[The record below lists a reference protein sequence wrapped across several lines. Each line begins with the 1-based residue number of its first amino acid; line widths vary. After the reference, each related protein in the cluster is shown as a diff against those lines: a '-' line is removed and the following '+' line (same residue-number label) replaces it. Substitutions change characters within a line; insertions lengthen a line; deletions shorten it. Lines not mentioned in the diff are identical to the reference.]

1 MEREITKTDNNPPEV
16 LELSRDVAKSI
27 SGWMAD
33 NPNIPDEKAAR
44 EAKVQIDRAKLAIKD
59 LESERDAKVRPL
71 NDKVASINADYR
83 KPRNLLNDLLSEMLA
98 RVQDFVRKEEHRR
111 AKIAEE
117 AARKAREAEEAA
129 LEAERLE
136 KERLDDAAKG
146 EVGVD
151 IASVI
156 EQADDAFEEYQR
168 REREAIM
175 AQRDA
180 KVRVG
185 GGFARALSMREKE
198 ILDVVDAIAALT
210 EIGATENIKQAILTS
225 ARAFRKI
232 HNRLPNGISATITK
246 EL

>member
-1 MEREITKTDNNPPEV
+1 MTTMGHNNPPDN
-16 LELSRDVAKSI
+16 LETAKAVAATI
-27 SGWMAD
+27 SEFMSE
-33 NPNIPDEKAAR
+33 NPIVFSEEEAR
-44 EAKVQIDRAKLAIKD
+44 LYKIQIDRAKLQIKD
-59 LESERDAKVRPL
+59 LEAERDSKVRPL
-71 NDKVASINADYR
+71 NEKVASINADYR
-83 KPRNLLNDLLSEMLA
+83 KPNRILGDLLAEALA
-98 RVQDFVRKEEHRR
+98 RVQDFVRKEEYRR

-136 KERLDDAAKG
+136 KERLDDAAHG

-151 IASVI
+151 IAEVI
-156 EQADDAFEEYQR
+156 EKADDAFEDYQR
-168 REREAIM
+168 AEREAIM
-175 AQRDA
+175 ARKEA

-210 EIGATENIKQAILTS
+210 EIGATENIKAAILTS

-232 HNRLPNGISATITK
+232 HNRLPKGISATIEK
-246 EL
+246 VL

>member
-1 MEREITKTDNNPPEV
+1 MREITKTDNNPPEV
-16 LELSRDVAKSI
+16 LDLSREVIQSI
-27 SGWMAD
+27 SDWMGE
-33 NPNIPDEKAAR
+33 NPSVSDEATAR
-44 EAKVQIDRAKLAIKD
+44 SAKMQVDRAKALIKD
-59 LESERDAKVRPL
+59 LEAERDGKVRPL
-71 NDKVASINADYR
+71 NEKVASINADYR
-83 KPRNLLNDLLSEMLA
+83 KPRRLVGDLLDEMLA
-98 RVQDFVRKEEHRR
+98 RIQDYVRKEEHRR

-151 IASVI
+151 VAAVI
-156 EQADDAFEEYQR
+156 EKADDAFEDYQR
-168 REREAIM
+168 AEREAIM

-180 KVRVG
+180 KVKIG

-210 EIGATENIKQAILTS
+210 DMGATENIKQAILTS

-232 HNRLPNGISATITK
+232 HNRLPNGISSIMEK
-246 EL
+246 SL

>member
-1 MEREITKTDNNPPEV
+1 MPAPKDHNNPPEV

-27 SGWMAD
+27 SEWMAD

-44 EAKVQIDRAKLAIKD
+44 EAKTQIDRAKLCIKD
-59 LESERDAKVRPL
+59 MEAERDGKVRPL
-71 NDKVASINADYR
+71 NEKVASINADYR
-83 KPRNLLNDLLSEMLA
+83 KPRSILNDLLAEMLG
-98 RVQDFVRKEEHRR
+98 RVQDFVQQEERRR
-111 AKIAEE
+111 AAIAEE

-136 KERLDDAAKG
+136 KERLDDAANG

-156 EQADDAFEEYQR
+156 EKADDAFDTYQKA
-168 REREAIM
+168 EREAIM
-175 AQRDA
+175 ANRDA
-180 KVRVG
+180 RVRLG
-185 GGFARALSMREKE
+185 GGFGRALSMREKE

-210 EIGATENIKQAILTS
+210 EMGATENIKQAILTS

-232 HNRLPNGISATITK
+232 HNRLPNGISSIIKK